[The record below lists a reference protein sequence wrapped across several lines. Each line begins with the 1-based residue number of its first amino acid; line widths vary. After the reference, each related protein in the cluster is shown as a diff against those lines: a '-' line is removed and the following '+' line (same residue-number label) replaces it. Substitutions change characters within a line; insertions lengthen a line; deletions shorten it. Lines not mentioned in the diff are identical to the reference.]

1 MIKILI
7 VLGAII
13 STVLT
18 DFAHAEKIA
27 EYDKKILGFVQLGK
41 TTGKQVTSILAKNKC
56 NVKIGKNSYNDTI
69 YITDG
74 HCYKLYGD
82 PIITFVSNA
91 MGTIVEIH
99 IRFYSGR
106 NFENWDYYRMDLLG
120 IYGPK
125 KTVSGGFHFWES
137 GNMNIKLAPKTDP
150 DGNHKSR
157 LVYKY
162 EGSTY
167 ITPSSETRNLL

>member
-91 MGTIVEIH
+91 MGHGERTASSAGHSPRIH
-99 IRFYSGR
+99 
-106 NFENWDYYRMDLLG
+106 
-120 IYGPK
+120 
-125 KTVSGGFHFWES
+125 
-137 GNMNIKLAPKTDP
+137 
-150 DGNHKSR
+150 
-157 LVYKY
+157 
-162 EGSTY
+162 
-167 ITPSSETRNLL
+167 